1 MSVIRGILAC
11 IVIFV
16 MLASSAVACD
26 CEDPV
31 VIDGLEAYDMS
42 LREGRDDVEGFWGIY
57 LDLPPT
63 PGNARTYRM
72 AIVKNSWDVF
82 PEADYLGV
90 ATCDSP
96 GCVRGEVKLLLT
108 RTDQEGKF
116 DAVLLVTENDGAR
129 GPAFL
134 VDADDGRER
143 GALDLQEVKYM
154 GNFIARWMLRI
165 IGG

>member
-1 MSVIRGILAC
+1 
-11 IVIFV
+11 
-16 MLASSAVACD
+16 MLASSAIACD

-31 VIDGLEAYDMS
+31 VVDGLEAYDRS
-42 LREGRDDVEGFWGIY
+42 LMEGRDDVEGFWGIY
-57 LDLPPT
+57 LDSPPT
-63 PGNARTYRM
+63 PGIARSYRM
-72 AIVKNSWDVF
+72 AVVKNSYDVF

-108 RTDQEGKF
+108 RTEREGEF

-134 VDADDGRER
+134 VDADDGREQS
-143 GALDLQEVKYM
+143 ALDLREVKYM
-154 GNFIARWMLRI
+154 GNLIAMWMVRI